1 MSNRE
6 AKLEQLIGRTLR
18 EQPRRRAP
26 ASLEQRVFAELA
38 RRAALPWWRKS
49 FAYWPLAAQIAFV
62 ALAVGIA
69 KLGVDAGTWVASGVQ
84 TSPLAG
90 TVESGAGWLQALSQA
105 LGFLVSIWTL
115 LIESIPP
122 LWLYGGLLLV
132 MALYGTMFALSA
144 VAYRT
149 LYAAR

>member
-6 AKLEQLIGRTLR
+6 QKLEQLIDRTLR
-18 EQPRRRAP
+18 EQPAVRAP
-26 ASLEQRVFAELA
+26 ASLEQMVLAELA

-49 FAYWPLAAQIAFV
+49 FAYWPLAARIAFV
-62 ALAVGIA
+62 VVGIGIA
-69 KLGVDAGTWVASGVQ
+69 KLGVDAGMWVASGLQ

-90 TVESGAGWLQALSQA
+90 TVESGAGWLQSLSDS
-105 LGFLVSIWTL
+105 LGFLALIWTL

-122 LWLYGGLLLV
+122 LWLYGGVLLV